1 MLRWL
6 SFFGAIAVVVAGAVF
21 YLYKGPPDAY
31 LIKAPEVGVKR
42 NAPAAHEEKVAEAQ
56 QQAEHPAAPPVA
68 AGPWNR
74 VVAVTPRVV
83 IPDARLTAVRT
94 IQVPSMRDGKLLFV
108 GTEIKLKNG
117 EPLPPDVIKRE
128 IVYLVTEVQA
138 DETLPPEKQILLDG
152 KRYRPLMPL
161 EDVQPKKVR
170 TRREER
176 YFLPIDEGTAIKD
189 GQLLALLDPS
199 LAIDELNSKLA
210 KMEAAEAERVA
221 SEYIREYYR
230 AKYDMLVNLKT
241 AATKD
246 EVNEARAGWERYKQE
261 VVSKGEEVK
270 VAARELRQTE
280 TILELH
286 AIRSTM
292 NGQVKQLVRKG
303 GEAVHNLEPVLEM
316 VDLSK
321 LRIRAKVD
329 LQDLHSLPDPRDPS
343 DKRQVNVEA
352 TSFVAPQDVLTGH
365 MGDVTGV
372 AVSKDGQIVSVSEDR
387 SARIWEKSLKQC
399 RERLVLWQP
408 AAIKAVACT
417 GPKAE
422 RNLCLTGSA
431 DGSAWLY
438 DLDAKDDRA
447 PQIGQLTDG
456 HTKAINSVA
465 FSPDGRW
472 AVTGGEDRVICLWDI
487 ANAKLLQKFPAEWGH
502 KSGVTSVTFLADPHD
517 AGKLNVVSAG
527 RDFALLVWPLGADG
541 KPGQPT
547 RLERRGGEV
556 TTLGVGGSDPNGNP
570 LLLFDQRNELR
581 VMSLNGALWGS
592 LSATGGSSFSRL
604 ALFSPDGTLILAA
617 GGGGRLGLW
626 RAPTDKMRGHE
637 VQHLVW
643 TSSRDE
649 QAVTHCGAFSPD
661 GKFLVTGT
669 AKGNVIV
676 WPMPDKDAFKE
687 PLVAKVFN
695 VDPEVNVGQ
704 VRLTLEMDNPKNRL
718 LPGDVVTLVVYPE

>member
-6 SFFGAIAVVVAGAVF
+6 SFFGAIALVIAGAVF
-21 YLYKGPPDAY
+21 YLYKGPPDTY
-31 LIKAPEVGVKR
+31 FTPPDKGVPS
-42 NAPAAHEEKVAEAQ
+42 NAPAPHDDKVALAN

-83 IPDARLTAVRT
+83 ISDARLTAVRT

-108 GTEIKLKNG
+108 GTEIKLKDG
-117 EPLPPDVIKRE
+117 EAPGPDVIKQA
-128 IVYLVTEVQA
+128 IVYLVTEIQPGENV
-138 DETLPPEKQILLDG
+138 PPEQQVLI
-152 KRYRPLMPL
+152 
-161 EDVQPKKVR
+161 
-170 TRREER
+170 
-176 YFLPIDEGTAIKD
+176 EGTAYRALAPLEEVRPNKVKTTRQFRYFTTIEEGAAVKKD
-189 GQLLALLDPS
+189 QLLALLDPS

-210 KMEAAEAERVA
+210 KMEAADAERVA
-221 SEYIREYYR
+221 SEKIRDYYEKR
-230 AKYDMLVNLKT
+230 YQTLVNLGPS
-241 AATKD
+241 ASKD
-246 EVNEARAGWERYKQE
+246 EVNEARAGWERYKAE
-261 VVSKGEEVK
+261 VVSKGAEVK

-352 TSFVAPQDVLTGH
+352 TSFVAPQNVLTGH

-372 AVSKDGQIVSVSEDR
+372 AVSQDGQIVSVSEDHSVR
-387 SARIWEKSLKQC
+387 VWEKNLKQC
-399 RERLVLWQP
+399 RERLVLSQP
-408 AAIKAVACT
+408 AAIKAVDCT

-431 DGSAWLY
+431 DGVARLY
-438 DLDAKDDRA
+438 DLTGKDDREA
-447 PQIGQLTDG
+447 SIGALADG

-487 ANAKLLQKFPAEWGH
+487 ANSKLLQKFPAEWGH

-527 RDFALLVWPLGADG
+527 RDFALLIWPLGADG
-541 KPGQPT
+541 APGQPT

-556 TTLGVGGSDPNGNP
+556 TTLGVGGHDPNGNP
-570 LLLFDQRNELR
+570 LLLFDQGKELR

-592 LSATGGSSFSRL
+592 LSATGGSSFNRL

-626 RAPTDKMRGHE
+626 RAPTDKTRGHE

-669 AKGNVIV
+669 ANRNVIV

-704 VRLTLEMDNPKNRL
+704 VRLTLEMENPKQRL

>member
-1 MLRWL
+1 MLRWF
-6 SFFGAIAVVVAGAVF
+6 SFFGAIALVIAGAVF
-21 YLYKGPPDAY
+21 YLYKGPPDTY
-31 LIKAPEVGVKR
+31 FKEPEVGVKR
-42 NAPAAHEEKVAEAQ
+42 NAPAAHDEKVALAN

-117 EPLPPDVIKRE
+117 ETPGPDVIKQA
-128 IVYLVTEVQA
+128 IVYLVTEKQPAENV
-138 DETLPPEKQILLDG
+138 PPEQLVLIDG
-152 KRYRPLMPL
+152 KEYRALAPF
-161 EDVQPKKVR
+161 EEVRPKQVR
-170 TRREER
+170 TTRQFR
-176 YFLPIDEGTAIKD
+176 YFTTIEEGASVKKD
-189 GQLLALLDPS
+189 QLLALLDPS

-210 KMEAAEAERVA
+210 KMEAADAERLA
-221 SEYIREYYR
+221 SEKIRDYYEAR
-230 AKYDMLVNLKT
+230 YRMLLNLGPS
-241 AATKD
+241 ASKD

-292 NGQVKQLVRKG
+292 NGEIKQLVRKG

-329 LQDLHSLPDPRDPS
+329 LQDLHSLPDPKDPS

-365 MGDVTGV
+365 MGDVAGV
-372 AVSKDGQIVSVSEDR
+372 AVSKDGQIVSVSEDH
-387 SARIWEKSLKQC
+387 SVRIWEKNLKQC
-399 RERLVLWQP
+399 RERLVLSQP
-408 AAIKAVACT
+408 NAVKAVACT

-447 PQIGQLTDG
+447 PQIGQFTDG

-487 ANAKLLQKFPAEWGH
+487 ANAKLLQKFPAEHGH
-502 KSGVTSVTFLADPHD
+502 KSGVTSVTFLADPHG

-541 KPGQPT
+541 TPGQPT

-556 TTLGVGGSDPNGNP
+556 TTLGVGGADPNGNP

-637 VQHLVW
+637 VEHLVW

-695 VDPEVNVGQ
+695 LDPEVNVGQ
-704 VRLTLEMDNPKNRL
+704 VRVTLEMENPKQRL